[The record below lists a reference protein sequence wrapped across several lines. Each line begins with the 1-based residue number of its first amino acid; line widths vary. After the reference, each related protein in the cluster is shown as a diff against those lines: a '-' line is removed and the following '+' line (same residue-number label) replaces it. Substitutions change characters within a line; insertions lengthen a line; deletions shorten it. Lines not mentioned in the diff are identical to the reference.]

1 MDRPSED
8 EFHEAI
14 HFLEVSGDEKCL
26 KVAAYLLKQMAL
38 RKARMEME
46 EQLEA
51 MSRAAEKNPTL
62 KLLLDS
68 IFKRTE
74 R

>member
-1 MDRPSED
+1 MDRPTED
-8 EFHEAI
+8 EYHEAI
-14 HFLEVSGDEKCL
+14 HYLEVSGDEKCL

-38 RKARMEME
+38 RKARLEME

-51 MSRAAEKNPTL
+51 MSRAAEKNPAL
-62 KLLLDS
+62 KLLLDT
-68 IFKRTE
+68 IFKKQE